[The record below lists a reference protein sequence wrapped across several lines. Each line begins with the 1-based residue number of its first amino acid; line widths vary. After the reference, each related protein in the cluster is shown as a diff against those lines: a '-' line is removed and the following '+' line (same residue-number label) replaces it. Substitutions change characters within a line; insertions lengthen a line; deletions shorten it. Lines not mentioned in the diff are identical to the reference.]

1 MTTYCHTTSTKE
13 KCLEDS
19 TCTWLDNKPFHP
31 FSAFD
36 KNSDPKLMDPE
47 LCASIDG
54 TMIENKTLE
63 RYDLLC
69 NNDVGL
75 LPGNTSSILNN
86 SSPDNNFKEYEK
98 CWTCVKATENLD
110 AAQSCLADKDVF
122 SQEAI
127 LTNMKEVIRTVNT
140 IVSKNDSST
149 PSDSANTPTG
159 LSRSSTALN
168 SMSECMK
175 NKSMIECMT

>member
-1 MTTYCHTTSTKE
+1 MTTYCRTTSTRE
-13 KCLEDS
+13 KCVNDS
-19 TCTWLDNKPFHP
+19 TCTWIDNNSFHP

-36 KNSDPKLMDPE
+36 KNMDAKIMDPA
-47 LCASIDG
+47 LCASIEG
-54 TMIENKTLE
+54 TMVENKTLE

-69 NNDVGL
+69 NNDIGL

-98 CWTCVKATENLD
+98 CWTCIKSTPNLD
-110 AAQSCLADKDVF
+110 KAKECLSDKNVF

-127 LTNMKEVIRTVNT
+127 MDSMKEVIRTVNT
-140 IVSKNDSST
+140 IVSNNDSST

-159 LSRSSTALN
+159 LSRSSTTLN